1 MELPLYCIIGDRPV
15 KAFQT
20 EDGGLDVKALNWENG
35 KFERDI
41 KLLDR
46 IYSDD
51 TEVFVVDKA
60 EFDRKV
66 AEIRA
71 EME

>member
-1 MELPLYCIIGDRPV
+1 MELPLYCIIGERPV
-15 KAFQT
+15 KAIQT
-20 EDGGLDVKALNWENG
+20 EDGGLDVKALNWETG
-35 KFERDI
+35 KFERDM

-51 TEVFVVDKA
+51 TEVSIVDKA

-71 EME
+71 EIE